1 MGAAV
6 PRVEM
11 FAGMVDVVRGF
22 PLAGDVRGKILE
34 HLYRALGSTLPADPR
49 AVVLHA
55 ARHVPAD
62 AAGTAL
68 VDGVA
73 AAAKEVL
80 AASGVPGLGAAWT
93 AWAAGMDPSLVR
105 EIYYF

>member
-22 PLAGDVRGKILE
+22 PLAGDVRGKVLE
-34 HLYRALGSTLPADPR
+34 HLYWVLGSTLPADPR

-55 ARHVPAD
+55 ARHVLPD

-73 AAAKEVL
+73 AAAREVL
-80 AASGVPGLGAAWT
+80 AAAGLPGLGAAWT
-93 AWAAGMDPSLVR
+93 AWAAGVDASMVR
-105 EIYYF
+105 

>member
-1 MGAAV
+1 MMGAAV

-22 PLAGDVRGKILE
+22 PLAGDVRGKVLE
-34 HLYRALGSTLPADPR
+34 HLYWVLGSTLPADPR

-55 ARHVPAD
+55 ARHVLPD

-73 AAAKEVL
+73 AAAREVL
-80 AASGVPGLGAAWT
+80 ARVAKWGRR
-93 AWAAGMDPSLVR
+93 DPDDRTVVIVKALKS
-105 EIYYF
+105 